1 MTKYTVT
8 FVIETDDN
16 ADPSSILDAA
26 HECGEDLQAHLEA
39 VGITAAVDEE
49 ETSVQEKDDG

>member
-1 MTKYTVT
+1 MAKYTVT

-26 HECGEDLQAHLEA
+26 HECGEDLQGHLEA

-49 ETSVQEKDDG
+49 ETTVEEKEE